1 VPSSA
6 SRRRVKLGQIWIDSL
21 TFAGALDEI
30 EALVARG
37 QGGAVFTPNIDHV
50 VMAESDEAFRLAY
63 AGAELSLVDGKPLL
77 WASRLL
83 GWPLPEKISG
93 ADLVLPLMR
102 RAAERKWRV
111 YLLGGAPGVADSARE
126 LLRRDHGVDVA
137 GADSPQVGARGTFEP
152 QIVERVRAA
161 APHLLLVALG
171 APKQELFIHAAKAQL
186 APAVALGI
194 GAGLDF
200 IAGAVKRAPAW
211 MSQAGLEWFYRLS
224 REPRRLWRRYLVN
237 DPKFL
242 AVLARDLRVPKEA
255 RGRTSAPGPGA

>member
-1 VPSSA
+1 
-6 SRRRVKLGQIWIDSL
+6 
-21 TFAGALDEI
+21 
-30 EALVARG
+30 
-37 QGGAVFTPNIDHV
+37 
-50 VMAESDEAFRLAY
+50 
-63 AGAELSLVDGKPLL
+63 VDGKPLL

-93 ADLVLPLMR
+93 ADLILPLMR

-111 YLLGGAPGVADSARE
+111 YLLGGAPGVAERAQE
-126 LLRRDHGVDVA
+126 LLRRAHGVDVA
-137 GADSPQVGARGTFEP
+137 GADSPQLGPRGTFEP
-152 QIVERVRAA
+152 QVVEKLRAA
-161 APHLLLVALG
+161 APQVLLVALG

-200 IAGAVKRAPAW
+200 LVGAVKRAPAW
-211 MSQAGLEWFYRLS
+211 MSHAGLEWFYRLS

-242 AVLARDLRVPKEA
+242 AVLARDLGLPKTA
-255 RGRTSAPGPGA
+255 RARLTDVR